1 MKKEERIEKRWNIL
15 FTNNLETFCLIIY
28 LRFLSEPWFLE
39 LHLGWT
45 HANQLV
51 SWRGKKRV
59 GEVEAKGPI
68 AHVLPNCDKTIW
80 MHPKSL
86 FILAANLEQCL
97 LSTWFLR
104 GRGDSPD
111 PLHFVS
117 RIQVVRVW
125 AKLFQKSFR
134 ALTRLLSKYLLTT

>member
-59 GEVEAKGPI
+59 GEIEAKGPI
-68 AHVLPNCDKTIW
+68 AHVLPNCDETIW

-86 FILAANLEQCL
+86 LYSQPILNNVSSLLGSLGVAVIPQT
-97 LSTWFLR
+97 LSTSCR
-104 GRGDSPD
+104 GFKWWGAEQN
-111 PLHFVS
+111 F
-117 RIQVVRVW
+117 
-125 AKLFQKSFR
+125 
-134 ALTRLLSKYLLTT
+134 SKKVFAR